1 MKTNEELQRDV
12 RQAIKWEP
20 LLKAMEIGVIAKEGV
35 ITLTGTVDSYRKKAE
50 AEAAARSV
58 AGVQAVVEEIEI
70 RFDNSLFSKNDNEI
84 AAEVLN
90 AFRWHADVPGDLL
103 KITVEKGWVS
113 LQGEVQ
119 WNYQKEIAESAVV
132 NLLGV
137 TGVINHIKIKA
148 NKHDEVEKA
157 AIEDAIDLN
166 WSLSDRDIKVEV
178 SENKVTLTGTVD
190 SWYQKNEAAR
200 IAWKA
205 PGVWSVDNQL
215 KVEYEFELA
224 G

>member
-20 LLKAMEIGVIAKEGV
+20 LLRAVEIGVIAKEGV

-70 RFDNSLFSKNDNEI
+70 RLDNSLFSKSDNEI

-90 AFRWHADVPGDLL
+90 AFGWHAEVPGDQVT
-103 KITVEKGWVS
+103 ITVEKGWVT

-119 WNYQKEIAESAVV
+119 WNYQKEIAENAVV

-137 TGVINHIKIKA
+137 TGVINHIKIRA

-166 WSLSDRDIKVEV
+166 WSLSDRDIEVKV
-178 SENKVTLTGTVD
+178 SDNKVTLTGTVD

-200 IAWKA
+200 VAWKA

>member
-12 RQAIKWEP
+12 QLAIKWEP
-20 LLKAMEIGVIAKEGV
+20 LLKDEEIGAVAKAGV
-35 ITLTGTVDSYRKKAE
+35 VTLTGTVDSYRKKAE

-70 RFDNSLFSKNDNEI
+70 RFDNSSFSKNDNEI

-90 AFRWHADVPGDLL
+90 VFKWHAEVPGDQI

-119 WNYQKEIAESAVV
+119 WNYQKEIAESAVA

-137 TGVINHIKIKA
+137 TGVINHIKIMV
-148 NKHDEVEKA
+148 NKLDEVEKA
-157 AIEDAIDLN
+157 AIEDALERN
-166 WSLSDRDIKVEV
+166 WSLSECDIEVKV
-178 SENKVTLTGTVD
+178 SDNKVTLTGIVD
-190 SWYQKNEAAR
+190 SWYQKNEAER

-205 PGVWSVDNQL
+205 PGVSSVAN
-215 KVEYEFELA
+215 
-224 G
+224 

>member
-20 LLKAMEIGVIAKEGV
+20 LLRAVEIGVIAKEGV

-70 RFDNSLFSKNDNEI
+70 RLDNSLFSKSDNEI

-90 AFRWHADVPGDLL
+90 AFRWHAEVPGDQVT
-103 KITVEKGWVS
+103 ITVEKGWVT

-119 WNYQKEIAESAVV
+119 WNYQKEIAENAVV

-137 TGVINHIKIKA
+137 TGVINHIKIRA

-166 WSLSDRDIKVEV
+166 WSLSDRDIEVKV
-178 SENKVTLTGTVD
+178 SDNKVTLTGTVD

-200 IAWKA
+200 VAWKA

>member
-1 MKTNEELQRDV
+1 MKDV
-12 RQAIKWEP
+12 
-20 LLKAMEIGVIAKEGV
+20 EIGVVAKEGV

-90 AFRWHADVPGDLL
+90 AFKWHAEVPGDQL

-119 WNYQKEIAESAVV
+119 WNYQKEIAESVVV

-137 TGVINHIKIKA
+137 AGVVNHIKINA

-157 AIEDAIDLN
+157 AIEDALDLN
-166 WSLSDRDIKVEV
+166 WSLRDRDIEVEV
-178 SENKVTLTGTVD
+178 CDNKVTLTGTVD

-205 PGVWSVDNQL
+205 PGVLSVDNQL

>member
-1 MKTNEELQRDV
+1 MKTNDELQRDV

-20 LLKAMEIGVIAKEGV
+20 VLKDVEIGVVAKEGV

-90 AFRWHADVPGDLL
+90 AFKWHAEVPGDQL

-119 WNYQKEIAESAVV
+119 WNYQKEIAESVVV

-137 TGVINHIKIKA
+137 AGVVNHIKINA

-157 AIEDAIDLN
+157 AIEDALDLN
-166 WSLSDRDIKVEV
+166 WSLRDRDIEVEV
-178 SENKVTLTGTVD
+178 CDNKVTLTGTVD

-205 PGVWSVDNQL
+205 PGVLSVDNQL

>member
-20 LLKAMEIGVIAKEGV
+20 LLKAAEIGVIAKEGV

-58 AGVQAVVEEIEI
+58 AGVQAVVEGIEI
-70 RFDNSLFSKNDNEI
+70 RFDNSFFSKNDNEI

-90 AFRWHADVPGDLL
+90 AFRWNAEVPGDQL
-103 KITVEKGWVS
+103 KITVEKGWVT

-119 WNYQKEIAESAVV
+119 WNYQREIAESAVV

-137 TGVINHIKIKA
+137 TGVINHIKIRV
-148 NKHDEVEKA
+148 NKDDEVEKA

-166 WSLSDRDIKVEV
+166 WSLSDRDIAVEV

-205 PGVWSVDNQL
+205 PGVRLVDNQL
-215 KVEYEFELA
+215 KIEYEFELA

>member
-20 LLKAMEIGVIAKEGV
+20 LLKAAEIRVIAKEGV

-90 AFRWHADVPGDLL
+90 AFRWHTEVPGDQL

-119 WNYQKEIAESAVV
+119 FNYQKEIAESAVV

-137 TGVINHIKIKA
+137 TGVINHIKIKV
-148 NKHDEVEKA
+148 NKHDEVKKA
-157 AIEDAIDLN
+157 AIEDAIELN
-166 WSLSDRDIKVEV
+166 WSLSDRDIEVDV

-205 PGVWSVDNQL
+205 PGVSSVENQL

>member
-20 LLKAMEIGVIAKEGV
+20 LLKAVEIGVIAKGGV

-90 AFRWHADVPGDLL
+90 AFKWHAEVPGDQL
-103 KITVEKGWVS
+103 KITVEKGWVC
-113 LQGEVQ
+113 LLGEVQ
-119 WNYQKEIAESAVV
+119 WNYQKEIAESAVA

-137 TGVINHIKIKA
+137 AGVINHIKIKV
-148 NKHDEVEKA
+148 NKQDEVEKA
-157 AIEDAIDLN
+157 AIEDAMDLN
-166 WSLSDRDIKVEV
+166 WSLSDRDIKVDV
-178 SENKVTLTGTVD
+178 SENKVTITGTVD

-200 IAWKA
+200 IAWNA
-205 PGVWSVDNQL
+205 AGVWSVDNQL
-215 KVEYEFELA
+215 KVEHGIELA

>member
-1 MKTNEELQRDV
+1 MKAV
-12 RQAIKWEP
+12 
-20 LLKAMEIGVIAKEGV
+20 EIGVIAKDGV
-35 ITLTGTVDSYRKKAE
+35 IILTGTVDSYRKKAE

-70 RFDNSLFSKNDNEI
+70 RFDNSLFSKNDSEI

-90 AFRWHADVPGDLL
+90 AFKWHAEVPGDQVT
-103 KITVEKGWVS
+103 ITVEKGWVT

-137 TGVINHIKIKA
+137 TGVINHIKIRV

-157 AIEDAIDLN
+157 AIENAIDLN
-166 WSLSDRDIKVEV
+166 WSLSDRDIEVKV
-178 SENKVTLTGTVD
+178 SDNKVTLTGTVD

-200 IAWKA
+200 IAWNA

>member
-12 RQAIKWEP
+12 RQVIKWEP
-20 LLKAMEIGVIAKEGV
+20 LLKTSEIGVIAKEGV

-58 AGVQAVVEEIEI
+58 AGVQAVVEGIEI
-70 RFDNSLFSKNDNEI
+70 RFDNSLFSNNDNEI

-90 AFRWHADVPGDLL
+90 AFRWNAEVPGDQL
-103 KITVEKGWVS
+103 KITVEKGWVT

-119 WNYQKEIAESAVV
+119 WNYQREIAESAVV

-137 TGVINHIKIKA
+137 TGVINHIKIRA
-148 NKHDEVEKA
+148 NKADEVEKA

-166 WSLSDRDIKVEV
+166 WSLSDRDIAVEV

-205 PGVWSVDNQL
+205 PGVRSVDNQL
-215 KVEYEFELA
+215 KIEYEFELA

>member
-20 LLKAMEIGVIAKEGV
+20 LLKAAEIGVIAKEGV

-58 AGVQAVVEEIEI
+58 AGVQAVVEGIEI
-70 RFDNSLFSKNDNEI
+70 RFDNSFFSKNDNEI

-90 AFRWHADVPGDLL
+90 AFRWNAEVPGDQL
-103 KITVEKGWVS
+103 KITVEKGWVT

-119 WNYQKEIAESAVV
+119 WNYQREIAESAVV

-137 TGVINHIKIKA
+137 TGVINHIKIRV
-148 NKHDEVEKA
+148 NKDDEVEKA

-166 WSLSDRDIKVEV
+166 WSLSDRDIEVEV

-205 PGVWSVDNQL
+205 PGVRLVDNQL
-215 KVEYEFELA
+215 KIEYEFELA